1 VTRRLV
7 WLIAPL
13 TLGTAILAD
22 PAGPTPPQT
31 QQPTFR
37 AETNLILRDVR
48 VRDNKGSFVY
58 NLTVDDF
65 ELFEDGVL
73 QKITQF
79 QPYFGGRPI
88 GVPTATIKPRAT
100 EGLILPQKSQN
111 SDMSGRIFIIF
122 IDDLHFLG
130 RDTMQVRQI
139 MMQIRDKLVTDQDLI
154 GIVSSGYSSIET
166 DLVYDFGHK
175 RLNEAIEKTMGSG
188 MSPKEIISAAQTS
201 QGPAGLRF
209 MTHTALSTVNELLE
223 KAQMIPSRRKAFIYI
238 SNGYDFD
245 PFKDSRLKHEQELY
259 GISTQRTTDENTG
272 NTERSPSNQGIDTTG
287 FSNPFSKPGN
297 EFAEADLISEIAEV
311 IRMANRA
318 NVALYTIDPRGL
330 IAGPSIED
338 QLTVTEYRDYVS
350 TSINSLRALSDNTGG
365 FCACNTNDYGRALER
380 INNETSDYYMLG
392 YQSSNPDPLKIIRK
406 VEIKVKRSNVTLDYA
421 KEYFLKRPDKRK
433 AGK

>member
-1 VTRRLV
+1 
-7 WLIAPL
+7 
-13 TLGTAILAD
+13 
-22 PAGPTPPQT
+22 
-31 QQPTFR
+31 
-37 AETNLILRDVR
+37 
-48 VRDNKGSFVY
+48 
-58 NLTVDDF
+58 
-65 ELFEDGVL
+65 
-73 QKITQF
+73 
-79 QPYFGGRPI
+79 
-88 GVPTATIKPRAT
+88 
-100 EGLILPQKSQN
+100 
-111 SDMSGRIFIIF
+111 
-122 IDDLHFLG
+122 
-130 RDTMQVRQI
+130 
-139 MMQIRDKLVTDQDLI
+139 
-154 GIVSSGYSSIET
+154 
-166 DLVYDFGHK
+166 
-175 RLNEAIEKTMGSG
+175 
-188 MSPKEIISAAQTS
+188 
-201 QGPAGLRF
+201 
-209 MTHTALSTVNELLE
+209 VNELLE